1 MNCFLLCPCFL
12 PWELN
17 LMSFSLLSVLHFV
30 LDKNLYEA
38 ISLRDLCL
46 LIVWHLNLSIL
57 RSQWLL
63 GVGVFFLNS
72 ETSYRL
78 NGIFKLCTTQA
89 DICVQPDTDVE
100 LTSNDTVAESILCEF
115 DRAIVTLSFFC
126 FPLRFN
132 LWTTSFLNKVVS
144 EPKSNTALV
153 SMKVCQF
160 DSFTGI
166 ICRKV

>member
-1 MNCFLLCPCFL
+1 MNCFLLCPCYL
-12 PWELN
+12 PWEPKLI
-17 LMSFSLLSVLHFV
+17 SFLLLLVLHSVL
-30 LDKNLYEA
+30 DENLYEA

-46 LIVWHLNLSIL
+46 SIVWHAESFNTGKSTSFKCGCI
-57 RSQWLL
+57 
-63 GVGVFFLNS
+63 FLIS

-132 LWTTSFLNKVVS
+132 LWATSFLNKVVS
-144 EPKSNTALV
+144 EPQSNTALV

-160 DSFTGI
+160 DSFSGI